1 MGGPTGGLEGNAFY
15 RVVYGVVV
23 EDLGWEPWLAYL
35 IAAMVII
42 LIVVNGALALGTLYT
57 WFERRVLGRFQGR
70 LGPNRTGPFGLLQPI
85 ADAIKLMFKED
96 IVPRGADRLV
106 FSLAPVVMLV
116 PTLLVLAVIPFG
128 KGSFLADLN
137 IGVLYIVAVG
147 GITTIAVL
155 MAGYASANKFATF
168 GSMRAVAMVVSYEIP
183 LVMALL
189 GVTLLAA
196 SMSVVAIV
204 EAQHLPYLLVAP
216 LGAFVFL
223 TAISAELNRNP
234 FDVLEAESELVAGYL
249 TEYSG
254 MKYGVFMLA
263 EFTNTIVAGAI
274 FAVLF
279 LQGWQGP
286 GLSWLGSQVGFL
298 SFLDTGAVR
307 QIESHA
313 WFLAKVGL
321 FAFVATWVRA
331 TLPRL
336 RIDQILA
343 LAWKVLFPLSMLN
356 VLVLAVEVIVWP
368 EPSAGELGIMAAIN
382 WAVAGAAIFAAA
394 RLVSLST
401 PARGLGPVA
410 AVEAR

>member
-1 MGGPTGGLEGNAFY
+1 MGGGLEGNAIY
-15 RVVYGVVV
+15 RAVYGLVV
-23 EDLGWEPWLAYL
+23 EELGWASWLAYF

-42 LIVVNGALALGTLYT
+42 LIVVNGVLVLGTLYT

-85 ADAIKLMFKED
+85 ADALKLMFKED

-106 FSLAPVVMLV
+106 FSLAPIVMLV
-116 PTLLVLAVIPFG
+116 PTLLVLAIIPFG
-128 KGSFLADLN
+128 RGSFLADLN
-137 IGVLYIVAVG
+137 IGVLYIAAVG
-147 GITTIAVL
+147 GITTVAVL

-189 GVTLLAA
+189 GVTVLAA
-196 SMSVVAIV
+196 SMSMVAVV

-216 LGAFVFL
+216 LGAGVFL
-223 TAISAELNRNP
+223 VAISAELNRNP

-279 LQGWQGP
+279 LQGWQWTV
-286 GLSWLGSQVGFL
+286 LSPLGSQVGFL
-298 SFLDTGAVR
+298 GFLDTGVAR
-307 QIESHA
+307 QIESHF
-313 WFLAKVGL
+313 WFLFKVGL
-321 FAFVATWVRA
+321 FAFAATWVRA

-336 RIDQILA
+336 RIDQILS
-343 LAWKVLFPLSMLN
+343 LAWKVLFPLSLLN

-368 EPSAGELGIMAAIN
+368 EPSVGDLAIMAAIN
-382 WAVAGAAIFAAA
+382 WPVAGTAFFVAA
-394 RLVSLST
+394 RLVSLGT
-401 PARGLGPVA
+401 RAPGLGVGA
-410 AVEAR
+410 AVGVR

>member
-1 MGGPTGGLEGNAFY
+1 MDGGLEGNAIY
-15 RVVYGVVV
+15 RAVYRLVAEG
-23 EDLGWEPWLAYL
+23 LGWEPWLAYF

-42 LIVVNGALALGTLYT
+42 LIIVNAVLVMGTLYT

-70 LGPNRTGPFGLLQPI
+70 LGPNRAGPFGLLQPI
-85 ADAIKLMFKED
+85 ADALKLMFKED

-106 FSLAPVVMLV
+106 FTLAPVVMLV

-137 IGVLYIVAVG
+137 IGVLYIAAVG
-147 GITTIAVL
+147 GITTVAVL

-189 GVTLLAA
+189 GVTVLAA
-196 SMSVVAIV
+196 SMSMVAVV

-234 FDVLEAESELVAGYL
+234 FDVLEAESEIVAGYL

-254 MKYGVFMLA
+254 MKYGVFQLA

-279 LQGWQGP
+279 LQGWEGA
-286 GLSWLGSQVGFL
+286 FL
-298 SFLDTGAVR
+298 P
-307 QIESHA
+307 SHV
-313 WFLAKVGL
+313 WFLIKVGL
-321 FAFVATWVRA
+321 FAFAATWVRA

-343 LAWKVLFPLSMLN
+343 LAWKVLFPLSLLN

-368 EPSAGELGIMAAIN
+368 EPSVGELGIMAAIN
-382 WAVAGAAIFAAA
+382 WAVAGAALFVATRTVSLRTPAPGPGAAA
-394 RLVSLST
+394 
-401 PARGLGPVA
+401 A
-410 AVEAR
+410 AEAR

>member
-1 MGGPTGGLEGNAFY
+1 MDGGLEGNAIY
-15 RVVYGVVV
+15 RAVYGLVA
-23 EDLGWEPWLAYL
+23 DTLGWASWLAYF

-42 LIVVNGALALGTLYT
+42 LIVVNGVLVMGTLYT

-70 LGPNRTGPFGLLQPI
+70 LGPNRAGPFGIMQPI
-85 ADAIKLMFKED
+85 ADAIKLLFKED

-106 FSLAPVVMLV
+106 FTLAPVVMLV
-116 PTLLVLAVIPFG
+116 PTLLVLAIIPFG
-128 KGSFLADLN
+128 KDSFLADLN
-137 IGVLYIVAVG
+137 IGVLYIAAVG
-147 GITTIAVL
+147 GITTVAVL

-189 GVTLLAA
+189 GVTVLAA
-196 SMSVVAIV
+196 SMSMVAVV

-216 LGAFVFL
+216 LGAGVFL

-254 MKYGVFMLA
+254 MKYGVFQLA

-279 LQGWQGP
+279 LQGWQWTVF
-286 GLSWLGSQVGFL
+286 SSLGSQVGFL
-298 SFLDTGAVR
+298 SFLDTGVAR
-307 QIESHA
+307 QIESYG
-313 WFLAKVGL
+313 WFLFKVGL
-321 FAFVATWVRA
+321 FAFTATWVRA

-336 RIDQILA
+336 RIDQILS
-343 LAWKVLFPLSMLN
+343 LAWKVLFPLSLLN

-368 EPSAGELGIMAAIN
+368 APSVGELGIMAAIN
-382 WAVAGAAIFAAA
+382 WAVAGAAFFAAA

-401 PARGLGPVA
+401 PAPRLGA
-410 AVEAR
+410 AAALGVR